1 MTDKKYSIESLQQ
14 EKSSL
19 REQLETNKANIS
31 LHWTTLFNPPQS
43 DSKVQNWVN
52 QAERVYA
59 IYDGVMLGYKLFRR
73 FNSFV
78 GIFHRKRRKR

>member
-14 EKSSL
+14 EKNSL
-19 REQLETNKANIS
+19 KKQLKTNKANIS

-78 GIFHRKRRKR
+78 GIFHRKKRKR

>member
-19 REQLETNKANIS
+19 KKQLKTNKVNIS

-78 GIFHRKRRKR
+78 GIFHRKKRKR

>member
-19 REQLETNKANIS
+19 RKQIETNKANIS

-78 GIFHRKRRKR
+78 GIFHRKKRKR

>member
-78 GIFHRKRRKR
+78 GIFHRKKRKR